1 MRELQVKIGEHNILF
16 ICHSPKIYEQIIRLF
31 PLVSKG
37 FFPNMV
43 IHLFNNYGQ
52 PFNGYDVH
60 LIKKNNKILFSRSD
74 YLIETTADYSSSSIY
89 GYDEMAF
96 EHALLHLYSSYIV
109 YHNWG
114 LLIHSS
120 CVLNN
125 ECAHIFTGRSG
136 AGKSTIAAL
145 SRPRSLM
152 SDEATLVK
160 ISSKGITVFD
170 SPFRSDTLSD
180 GKKEPIKLSSIQ
192 IIHQAT
198 YNKRISVR
206 KADALITLLDKVFYW
221 AHDSQETRRILKL
234 LKELVEVTP
243 VYDLYFQKKPTFW
256 ELIS

>member
-1 MRELQVKIGEHNILF
+1 MRELHVRVGEHNVLF
-16 ICHSPKIYEQIIRLF
+16 ICSSQRIVQLITRIFPII
-31 PLVSKG
+31 SKDSD
-37 FFPNMV
+37 PNMV
-43 IHLFNNYGQ
+43 IRLIENYGH
-52 PFNGYDVH
+52 PFNGYYVE
-60 LIKKNNKILFSRSD
+60 INKENNKILFSRSD
-74 YLIETTADYSSSSIY
+74 YLIETTTDYSSSKIY

-120 CVLNN
+120 CVLNS
-125 ECAHIFTGRSG
+125 EKAHIFTGRSG
-136 AGKSTIAAL
+136 AGKSTIATL
-145 SRPRSLM
+145 SKPRSLM

-160 ISSKGITVFD
+160 ITDEGILVYD

-180 GKKEPIKLSSIQ
+180 GKNGPITLSSIQ

-198 YNKRISVR
+198 YDNRITVS

-221 AHDSQETRRILKL
+221 AHDPQETRQILKL
-234 LKELVEVTP
+234 LNQLVQEIP
-243 VYDLYFQKKPTFW
+243 VFDLYFQKTPTFW

>member
-1 MRELQVKIGEHNILF
+1 MKELHVRVGEHNVLF
-16 ICHSPKIYEQIIRLF
+16 ICSSQRIVQLITRTF
-31 PLVSKG
+31 PIVSKN
-37 FFPNMV
+37 FDSNMV
-43 IHLFNNYGQ
+43 IKLIENYGH
-52 PFNGYDVH
+52 PFTDYHVEV
-60 LIKKNNKILFSRSD
+60 KKENNKILFSRSD
-74 YLIETTADYSSSSIY
+74 YLIESNADYSSSSIY

-145 SRPRSLM
+145 SKPRELL

-160 ISSKGITVFD
+160 INSEGITVYD
-170 SPFRSDTLSD
+170 SPFRSDTVSD
-180 GKKEPIKLSSIQ
+180 GKTGSIPLSSIQ
-192 IIHQAT
+192 FIHQAA
-198 YNKRISVR
+198 YDKRMSVS

-221 AHDSQETRRILKL
+221 AHDPQETRQILKL
-234 LKELVEVTP
+234 LNQLVQEIP
-243 VYDLYFQKKPTFW
+243 VFDLYFQKTPTFW